1 MTTAWAVLIL
11 IPMIAGVVAVVGRPV
26 PRPLR
31 VDQPLAAST
40 QRSGFERIGRYVRSV
55 FRQPANPSLDRAIGV
70 GVVVVSAIG
79 LVNIGLAIV
88 VAVCMWART
97 MLRRRRSGL
106 HDQDRVGAALGDVI
120 DLFAVA
126 LLSGNTVGDAVRQVS
141 EWSDGDI
148 AEAFA
153 WCIRQV
159 AGGRSLS
166 DALEQVPGL
175 LGPQVRPLIAALI
188 ATERYGAP
196 ITANLA
202 QLAVDTRA
210 DRRRRAEASARR
222 LPVVLLFP
230 LVTCVL
236 PAFLLVTVVPVI
248 VDTISSFDIAASP

>member
-1 MTTAWAVLIL
+1 MTAAWAVLIL
-11 IPMIAGVVAVVGRPV
+11 SPTFVSVVAVVRKPV
-26 PRPLR
+26 PQTLRVNRPL
-31 VDQPLAAST
+31 ASPA
-40 QRSGFERIGRYVRSV
+40 QRSGFERIGRHVRSV
-55 FRQPANPSLDRAIGV
+55 FRQPAHPSLDRSTGV

-79 LVNIGLAIV
+79 LINIGLAVV
-88 VAVCMWART
+88 VAVGVWVRT
-97 MLRRRRSGL
+97 MLHRRRRAL
-106 HDQDRVGAALGDVI
+106 HNQDRVGAALGDVI

-141 EWSDGDI
+141 EWADADI

-153 WCIRQV
+153 WCSRQV
-159 AGGRSLS
+159 AGGRSLT
-166 DALEQVPGL
+166 DTLEQVPEL
-175 LGPQVRPLIAALI
+175 HGPQLRPLIAALI

-236 PAFLLVTVVPVI
+236 PAFLLVTVVPVV
-248 VDTISSFDIAASP
+248 VDTISSFNIAASP

>member
-1 MTTAWAVLIL
+1 MTAASVGLIL
-11 IPMIAGVVAVVGRPV
+11 IPTIVGVVTVVRRPV
-26 PRPLR
+26 PRPPR
-31 VDQPLAAST
+31 MGQPLAVPA
-40 QRSGFERIGRYVRSV
+40 QRSGFERIGRYVRST
-55 FRQPANPSLDRAIGV
+55 FRRPVDPSLDRSVGV
-70 GVVVVSAIG
+70 GVVVVSIIG
-79 LVNIGLAIV
+79 LLNIGFAIV
-88 VAVCMWART
+88 VAVGVWT
-97 MLRRRRSGL
+97 HTTLRRRRRGL

-126 LLSGNTVGDAVRQVS
+126 LLSGNTVGEAVRQVS
-141 EWSDGDI
+141 EWSDADI

-159 AGGRSLS
+159 TGGRLLS

-202 QLAVDTRA
+202 QLAADTRA
-210 DRRRRAEASARR
+210 ERRRRAEARARR

-236 PAFLLVTVVPVI
+236 PAFLLVTVVPVVI
-248 VDTISSFDIAASP
+248 DTISSFNIAASP